1 MIQLLSIE
9 YQKLLQKY
17 SYRKRNQHLGD
28 IYYITKCLEGKK
40 LIKRGGK
47 YEQYY

>member
-1 MIQLLSIE
+1 LSVKNYFKNI
-9 YQKLLQKY
+9 LT
-17 SYRKRNQHLGD
+17 RKRNQHLGD